1 MKKLFLLL
9 ILTFISL
16 SIFAS
21 PFGLKMG
28 MTLEEVT
35 AACGG
40 KRPERIENDDRYIIT
55 PEKSHSTFEF
65 YLAWINAEHGL
76 YRIRGVSEE
85 IETDDYGKNI
95 QNAFYNF
102 EHRLEA
108 IYGTP
113 EITDRIIDKESYY
126 KEDKYW
132 SYSLRHGARELSAVW
147 SEIIKGSKM
156 KDDVIYVNLHVEAV
170 NSYSDEFYLF
180 LDYVFSNTFAVEDQ
194 EDEVL

>member
-9 ILTFISL
+9 IFAFISV

-55 PEKSHSTFEF
+55 PEKSHSAFDF

-85 IETDDYGKNI
+85 IETDDYGKNV

-108 IYGTP
+108 IYGMP

-132 SYSLRHGARELSAVW
+132 SYSLRRGARELSAVW
-147 SEIIKGSKM
+147 SKIIKGSKM